1 MGSGEPGDVTTSME
15 DYFTN
20 GLCQK
25 LRGESGEEKERKGKG
40 MDVSSYRVEHQEALP
55 RADIKRTRNVR
66 IFIKSGKSNYRGT
79 KNCDIN
85 VLGERGRGG
94 VYKPNLF

>member
-25 LRGESGEEKERKGKG
+25 LRGESGEEKVRKGKG
-40 MDVSSYRVEHQEALP
+40 MDVFILQEALP
-55 RADIKRTRNVR
+55 RAEVKRTRNER
-66 IFIKSGKSNYRGT
+66 IFIKS
-79 KNCDIN
+79 
-85 VLGERGRGG
+85 
-94 VYKPNLF
+94 